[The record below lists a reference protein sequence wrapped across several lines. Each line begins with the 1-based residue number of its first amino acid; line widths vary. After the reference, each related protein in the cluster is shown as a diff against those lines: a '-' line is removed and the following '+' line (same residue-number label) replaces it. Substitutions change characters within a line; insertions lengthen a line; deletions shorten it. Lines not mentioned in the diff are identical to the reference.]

1 MGGGEAD
8 RAERGGARG
17 TDPVARPQDRI
28 GTADVRRPVGTE
40 VRGFENLAQRGER
53 HVDYPFSTTRP
64 STATTPSRLTISGL
78 ISASAT
84 G

>member
-17 TDPVARPQDRI
+17 ADPVARPQDRI
-28 GTADVRRPVGTE
+28 RTADVRRSVGTE

-53 HVDYPFSTTRP
+53 HIYSFSTTRP